1 MSTVSA
7 QWILNKCHKSKTIII
22 ILIDTHLSEKQ
33 EACLTKWWGQM
44 CYYNSLCS
52 NLRWIAGLMKD
63 FLKVKNIWWQ
73 PIIKRNYAKLSFE
86 LNKWKYLVKCL
97 YAFHKDLV
105 VDNNNNKSTYF
116 FRNIFDDLEEGE
128 YDNTIMA
135 RDYNLA
141 INHNIN
147 TNLHVN
153 NQNSRRYI
161 MARMTMNDLTD
172 IWQEWHPEKREFTF
186 DKMQKK

>member
-1 MSTVSA
+1 M
-7 QWILNKCHKSKTIII
+7 
-22 ILIDTHLSEKQ
+22 
-33 EACLTKWWGQM
+33 
-44 CYYNSLCS
+44 
-52 NLRWIAGLMKD
+52 
-63 FLKVKNIWWQ
+63 
-73 PIIKRNYAKLSFE
+73 
-86 LNKWKYLVKCL
+86 KCL

-172 IWQEWHPEKREFTF
+172 IWQE
-186 DKMQKK
+186 